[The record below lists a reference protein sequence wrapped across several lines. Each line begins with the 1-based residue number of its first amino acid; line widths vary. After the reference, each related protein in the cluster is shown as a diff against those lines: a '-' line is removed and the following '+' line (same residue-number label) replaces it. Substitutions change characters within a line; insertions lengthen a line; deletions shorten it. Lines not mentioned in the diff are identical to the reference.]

1 MSNTVTTHL
10 PVRELPRYMNETK
23 RMEREGKNRNTSVRF
38 IRSYSRYLTYGQVVH
53 AEEAETA
60 EKRQHLWNRTITYT
74 TDLL

>member
-1 MSNTVTTHL
+1 
-10 PVRELPRYMNETK
+10 
-23 RMEREGKNRNTSVRF
+23 MERGGKKRKTALRF